1 MWLKQFQYHLVH
13 PNQTTVLLHRV
24 YYLVTPKH
32 KTALHNC
39 TSMFSFCLTFFPKNT
54 NHSRGPW
61 LPDRPNSWCNSCS
74 APLLLWRSEQKKQ
87 NANQF
92 LYSRCKVKAR
102 RIWHFKVSKEEFSA
116 AAVKRL
122 ASMLQWSSTLLCGR
136 TNQTGRPQMLKGYNK
151 KT

>member
-1 MWLKQFQYHLVH
+1 MIKTIPVSS
-13 PNQTTVLLHRV
+13 R
-24 YYLVTPKH
+24 TPKPDDCPPTPCVLPRNPQTQDCPPQLY
-32 KTALHNC
+32 KYV
-39 TSMFSFCLTFFPKNT
+39 SFCLTFFPKNT

-122 ASMLQWSSTLLCGR
+122 ASMVQWSSILLCGR